1 MFPRSINEMVVY
13 VRMIEKIISGGQTG
27 VDRAAL
33 DVALEFDVPCGGW
46 CPKGRKAE
54 DGPIALQYPLVE
66 VSSEAYAQRTEWN
79 VRDSDGTLV
88 LNKDELIG
96 GTADTIVFARRY
108 RKPCFI
114 IDLERP
120 PDFPVVREWVQ
131 REAIRVLNIAGPR
144 ESKRPGIYQ
153 ESVCW
158 LRKLLSSEGSDPNRE
173 T

>member
-1 MFPRSINEMVVY
+1 MPDTSVKVNPLRRTYRVARKRDRSVSYEGWPVLELKK
-13 VRMIEKIISGGQTG
+13 RAKELGLSGYSG
-27 VDRAAL
+27 
-33 DVALEFDVPCGGW
+33 
-46 CPKGRKAE
+46 
-54 DGPIALQYPLVE
+54 
-66 VSSEAYAQRTEWN
+66 
-79 VRDSDGTLV
+79 

-120 PDFPVVREWVQ
+120 PNFPVVREWVQ